1 MRWKTER
8 MYFAA
13 ERLFVVAA
21 IMYLTG
27 AIFPVL
33 KNPSHN
39 FDVASASDPLA
50 FALQF
55 SVYAIAALFMI
66 PIRGSLLEAY
76 KKNPVLC
83 CLLALILISFVWSP
97 ASLFTLRKSL
107 VFMATTAFG
116 FYFATRFKVEEQIR
130 LVAYALGACAVLS
143 VVFIVALPRFGV
155 DLLQY
160 HGAWRGV
167 FYHKNT
173 FGTYMA
179 LAMVSLLCLRTRTR
193 AGQLARFV
201 GVALSIV
208 LVLGSQAKGS
218 YVVMFALI
226 LLMFLYRLLHLY
238 WKRLIPAA
246 TIALVLLGI
255 GGIYVASNLPTVLA
269 VLSKDASFSGRIP
282 LWTTVLTLSEGKRL
296 LGFGF
301 GGFWATNTYAVY
313 SLVGW
318 NASKAHNGFI
328 DLLLDL
334 GWVGVIIY
342 AMNTV
347 TAIFR
352 SMKFVA
358 REKTL
363 ESQWPLLVLSLIL
376 LYNLVESDL
385 LVPNSFL
392 WAAYVVVTVSM
403 QRIADESRVALRNEL
418 LGDSAAN
425 EFPGSE
431 FEPCPQ

>member
-1 MRWKTER
+1 
-8 MYFAA
+8 
-13 ERLFVVAA
+13 
-21 IMYLTG
+21 
-27 AIFPVL
+27 
-33 KNPSHN
+33 
-39 FDVASASDPLA
+39 
-50 FALQF
+50 
-55 SVYAIAALFMI
+55 
-66 PIRGSLLEAY
+66 
-76 KKNPVLC
+76 
-83 CLLALILISFVWSP
+83 
-97 ASLFTLRKSL
+97 
-107 VFMATTAFG
+107 
-116 FYFATRFKVEEQIR
+116 
-130 LVAYALGACAVLS
+130 
-143 VVFIVALPRFGV
+143 
-155 DLLQY
+155 
-160 HGAWRGV
+160 
-167 FYHKNT
+167 
-173 FGTYMA
+173 
-179 LAMVSLLCLRTRTR
+179 
-193 AGQLARFV
+193 
-201 GVALSIV
+201 LSIV

-403 QRIADESRVALRNEL
+403 QRIAGESRVALRNEL
-418 LGDSAAN
+418 PGDSATN